1 MLGSRERE
9 TLVGGLVLIVG
20 LTVLGVSYAAN
31 SRAKI
36 DGYDV
41 VARFNRADGIN
52 VGSDLRLSGVSIGKV
67 VDQKL
72 DDRFRAVLTLR
83 VQPGVAIPDDSSAL
97 IQTDGLLG
105 AKFIAIEPGGD
116 DAVLKPG
123 QMFQSSQDSVNVMDL
138 LEQIIAQGESR
149 RAKQQTQNEAAP

>member
-9 TLVGGLVLIVG
+9 TAIGALVMVVALA
-20 LTVLGVSYAAN
+20 VLGISYAAN

-41 VARFNRADGIN
+41 QARFNKADGIN

-67 VDQKL
+67 VAQKL

-83 VQPGVAIPDDSSAL
+83 IQPGVDIPVDSSAI
-97 IQTDGLLG
+97 IQTDGLMG
-105 AKFIAIEPGGD
+105 AKFIAIQPGGD
-116 DAVLKPG
+116 DETLKPG
-123 QMFQSSQDSVNVMDL
+123 QMFQSSQDSVNVQDL
-138 LEQIIAQGESR
+138 LEQIIAQGEAR
-149 RAKQQTQNEAAP
+149 RAKQQKQNEAAP